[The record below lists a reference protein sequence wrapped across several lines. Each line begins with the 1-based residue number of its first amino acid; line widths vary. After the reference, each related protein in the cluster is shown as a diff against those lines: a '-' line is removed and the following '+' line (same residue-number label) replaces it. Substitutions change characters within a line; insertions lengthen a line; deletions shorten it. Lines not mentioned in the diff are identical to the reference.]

1 MIKRKNKGMI
11 KVHGKI
17 NINYIKEL
25 MKTVENE
32 RKKKFFKNSKFKV
45 LPHAKYGECLDININ
60 LNHYILYE
68 KNGRVYRM
76 HENQWGNKKKKNHY
90 HTDRNYSCWYHA
102 IDSLATTHR
111 EKKKTHMEKLFDK
124 IK

>member
-1 MIKRKNKGMI
+1 MINLN
-11 KVHGKI
+11 GKI
-17 NINYIKEL
+17 DLTFIEEL
-25 MKTVENE
+25 MRTVENK
-32 RKKKFFKNSKFKV
+32 RKKKFFKNSKYKV
-45 LPHAKYGECLDININ
+45 LQHCKYGEYLDIEIN

-68 KNGRVYRM
+68 KNGKIIRE

-90 HTDRNYSCWYHA
+90 HFDRPFSCWYHA

-111 EKKKTHMEKLFDK
+111 EKSKTRMEKLFDK